1 MGIFER
7 FKGKKGQQATPTV
20 EVEKKPGLLEVLCG
34 DDSLLYEDL
43 SWTLYLDPRNKGT
56 CAESMEKARAL
67 ERESKSSEAAR
78 SYRHAGA
85 LAMYEGNPTD
95 VKKAFDKAAELS
107 DRKFERIRAEPEKA
121 VEIATKFYDQTIKN
135 QPSNP

>member
-1 MGIFER
+1 M
-7 FKGKKGQQATPTV
+7 
-20 EVEKKPGLLEVLCG
+20 EVLCA
-34 DDSLLYEDL
+34 DDRLLYEDL

-56 CAESMEKARAL
+56 CAESMEKAVVL
-67 ERESKSSEAAR
+67 EREGKISEAAR

-85 LAMYEGNPTD
+85 LAMYEGKPTD

-121 VEIATKFYDQTIKN
+121 VEIATRFYDQTIKK
-135 QPSNP
+135 